1 MTTDSPSPC
10 ARWRPGA
17 PGLGRA
23 SVQKDDV
30 TVDEPC
36 STSPS
41 QAWEEKHRDHPKTLD
56 SEVPRGRSCNVV
68 KRKKVKAAKNSG
80 NSLLLVL

>member
-1 MTTDSPSPC
+1 MFSSGLGRVSTYREAVSSKVGPRLLALRGLTTDSPSPG
-10 ARWRPGA
+10 ATWRPRA

-36 STSPS
+36 SASPS
-41 QAWEEKHRDHPKTLD
+41 QAWEEKHGDHPKTLD
-56 SEVPRGRSCNVV
+56 P
-68 KRKKVKAAKNSG
+68 
-80 NSLLLVL
+80 